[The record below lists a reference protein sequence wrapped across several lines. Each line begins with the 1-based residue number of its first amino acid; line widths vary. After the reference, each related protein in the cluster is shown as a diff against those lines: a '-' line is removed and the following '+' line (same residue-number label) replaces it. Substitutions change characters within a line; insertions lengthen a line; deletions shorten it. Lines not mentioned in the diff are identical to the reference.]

1 MDTYT
6 NPYEHLS
13 GLVHVRSA
21 RRAGFTERRFD
32 TTGEGERA
40 GGRGPGRIGI
50 NYVVGPDNGPPLV
63 LIPAQT
69 GTWDSYQRVLV
80 PLSRRFQV
88 YAVDVRGH
96 GKSTWTPGDYSW
108 ATIGEDMAA
117 FLRGVVGPGAI
128 ISGNSSGG
136 IIALWCAVN
145 VADHVAGVILEDA
158 PVFSVEMPR
167 FRDRDRFVYRGL
179 EHAVRVLGDL
189 QRRDLADYL
198 RQRVPVS
205 ETRERTAP
213 EWFVSFVSRRVRA
226 FQARHPDRPVDI
238 WYFPR
243 PLRVLL
249 RSLSMFD
256 PDFARAFVD
265 GRMYDDLDHADTLR
279 RITCPLLV
287 LHADWHRSE
296 RYGLVGAMDDDDAA
310 RIRQLAPHARYRR
323 IPANHVIHMFKPREF
338 VAAVDD
344 FARSLQHTAR
354 AGTGWTG

>member
-1 MDTYT
+1 MQTYA
-6 NPYEHLS
+6 NPYERLS
-13 GLVHVRSA
+13 GVVELRSIRA
-21 RRAGFTERRFD
+21 AGFTERHFD
-32 TTGEGERA
+32 TGTVR
-40 GGRGPGRIGI
+40 I
-50 NYVVGPDNGPPLV
+50 NYAVGPDNGRPLV
-63 LIPAQT
+63 LLPAQT

-80 PLSRRFQV
+80 PLSRHFQV

-108 ATIGEDMAA
+108 ASIGADMAA
-117 FLRGVVGPGAI
+117 FLHGVVGRDAI
-128 ISGNSSGG
+128 VSGNSSGG

-189 QRRDLADYL
+189 EHRDLADYL

-205 ETRERTAP
+205 ETRERTVP

-226 FQARHPDRPVDI
+226 FRARHPDRPVDI

-243 PLRVLL
+243 ALRVLL

-265 GRMYDDLDHADTLR
+265 GRMYAGLDHAEALR

-310 RIRQLAPHARYRR
+310 RIRQLAPHVQYRR
-323 IPANHVIHMFKPREF
+323 ISANHVIHMFKPREF
-338 VAAVDD
+338 VAAVLD
-344 FARSLQHTAR
+344 FAQSVPR
-354 AGTGWTG
+354 AGRVGPA